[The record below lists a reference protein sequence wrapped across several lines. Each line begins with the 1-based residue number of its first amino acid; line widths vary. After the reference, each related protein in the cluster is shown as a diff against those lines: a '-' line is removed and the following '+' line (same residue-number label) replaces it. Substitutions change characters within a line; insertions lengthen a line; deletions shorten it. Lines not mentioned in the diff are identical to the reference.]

1 MRKIIL
7 VGASSVGLALAR
19 AMIREAERV
28 QADAFAQKIIVA
40 ELHQLTGGAVER
52 APVPAPFVPL
62 SPSYY
67 GTGRKGKGEKARAR
81 SAMRGKGWK

>member
-40 ELHQLTGGAVER
+40 EAQAVRER